1 MSKTNFGQLK
11 IGEYVNL
18 EQALRLDQGLDGHLV
33 TGHVNSCG
41 KVSKI
46 ENLGESWLLEIYVS
60 KLYMKYLCP
69 EGSVAINGVSLTVN
83 EVKDLSFNAYIIPH
97 TWKNTN
103 LCFLKIGDLVN
114 LEFDILAKYL
124 EKLLVQESRFDK
136 YKASLSEFFEMIYT
150 KEEILDD
157 IKNGVPLIITDDES
171 RENEGDFFVSAK
183 CLNQESLLLM
193 LNEGRGLICA
203 PMSSSTAR
211 KLNLSLMVNENSSN
225 HSTAFTVSVD
235 HKGNSTGISAR
246 DRLETLREL
255 ANPESVAEDFVRQAI
270 FFH

>member
-1 MSKTNFGQLK
+1 MFTGIIKDIGKVISFDKSKNDIYTLEVESKLTPSIDDSISVNGVCQTVISADKNLKFNCVYSTMSKTNFGQLK

-46 ENLGESWLLEIYVS
+46 ENLGESWLLEIHVS
-60 KLYMKYLCP
+60 KLYMKYLCS

-136 YKASLSEFFEMIYT
+136 YKASLSEFL
-150 KEEILDD
+150 K
-157 IKNGVPLIITDDES
+157 
-171 RENEGDFFVSAK
+171 
-183 CLNQESLLLM
+183 
-193 LNEGRGLICA
+193 
-203 PMSSSTAR
+203 
-211 KLNLSLMVNENSSN
+211 
-225 HSTAFTVSVD
+225 
-235 HKGNSTGISAR
+235 
-246 DRLETLREL
+246 
-255 ANPESVAEDFVRQAI
+255 
-270 FFH
+270 